1 MRKFLFT
8 IAFAIASVA
17 AANSQVFIGGGLG
30 FNWKGGEEKQ
40 TGGDAEFNN
49 QKTPSEIGFSINPK
63 VGYFFNDRFLL
74 GVELGFGY
82 SQGKKYGTDG
92 NSNYKEDTMS
102 WEVAPYVRCAVW
114 QHRRFGVWINS
125 SVYAY
130 GSRVEPDP
138 IGTNIDD
145 IVKGREYGAGVRFT
159 PVLTYDVSRH
169 IQLETSL
176 NFCGLGYSFTK
187 KTEQAIGAN
196 ETRPETTK
204 ISHSVDY
211 WSSDRLFQIGAIQVG
226 FLYRF

>member
-1 MRKFLFT
+1 MKRILFT
-8 IAFAIASVA
+8 IAFAAAAVA
-17 AANSQVFIGGGLG
+17 AANAQVFIGGGLG
-30 FNWKGGEEKQ
+30 VNWKGGSEKV
-40 TGGDAEFNN
+40 TGSAADYDL
-49 QKTPSEIGFSINPK
+49 KTPSEIGFSINPK

-74 GVELGFGY
+74 GIELGFGY
-82 SQGKKYGTDG
+82 SQDKEFGADG
-92 NSNYKEDTMS
+92 NSSYRENTMS
-102 WEVAPYVRCAVW
+102 WEVAPYIRCAVW
-114 QHRRFGVWINS
+114 EHRRFGVWISS

-130 GSRVEPDP
+130 GSNIKPDP
-138 IGTNIDD
+138 VGSSIDD

-176 NFCGLGYSFTK
+176 NFCGLGYSYTK
-187 KTEQAIGAN
+187 KSEQLIGAN

-204 ISHSVDY
+204 ISHGVDF